1 MELNGEKSKTTTYC
15 VTGASGYIGSWLVK
29 SLLER
34 GYTVHATLRNLE
46 KSQYFQSKWGGS
58 ERLRLFRADLQDD
71 GSYDDAVEGCDGVFH
86 VAASMEFDISPNHI
100 NLENYVQSK
109 VIDPAIKGVRN
120 VLGSCL
126 KSKSVKRVVFT
137 SSISTLTAKDE
148 NERWR
153 SVVDETCKTPSD
165 HVLKTKAS
173 GWIYV
178 LSKLISEE
186 EAFRYAKERGMDL
199 VSVITTTVSGPF
211 LTPSLPSSIQVL
223 LSPITGDSKLFAI
236 LSAVNKRMG
245 SIGLVHI
252 EDICRAHLFLMEQ
265 PEAEGQ
271 YICCVD
277 NIDMHELM
285 LHHFSKEY
293 LSKVQKV
300 GDEVEER
307 KTLVKPVISS
317 KKLRELGFEYKYGIE
332 EIVHQTID
340 ASIHFRFPTL
350 NHKLKQ

>member
-1 MELNGEKSKTTTYC
+1 MELNGEEVKATTYC

-34 GYTVHATLRNLE
+34 GYTVHATFRDLA
-46 KSQYFQSKWGGS
+46 KSKHFQSKWRGN

-71 GSYDDAVEGCDGVFH
+71 GSFDDAVKGCDGVFH
-86 VAASMEFDISPNHI
+86 VAASMEFDISPDHV
-100 NLENYVQSK
+100 NLESYVQRK

-153 SVVDETCKTPSD
+153 SIVDETCKAPIA

-173 GWIYV
+173 GWVYV
-178 LSKLISEE
+178 LSKLVSEE

-199 VSVITTTVSGPF
+199 VSVISTTVSGPF
-211 LTPSLPSSIQVL
+211 LTPSLPSSLQVL

-252 EDICRAHLFLMEQ
+252 EDICMAHLFLMEE
-265 PEAEGQ
+265 PKAEGQQ

-285 LHHFSKEY
+285 LNHFSKEY
-293 LSKVQKV
+293 LCKVQKV
-300 GDEVEER
+300 DDDLEER
-307 KTLVKPVISS
+307 KSLMKPMISS
-317 KKLRELGFEYKYGIE
+317 KKLRNLGFEYKYGID
-332 EIVHQTID
+332 EIIHQTID
-340 ASIHFRFPTL
+340 ATL
-350 NHKLKQ
+350 DHKLKQ

>member
-1 MELNGEKSKTTTYC
+1 MESKGEEKETTTYC

-34 GYTVHATLRNLE
+34 GFTVHATLRDLA
-46 KSQYFQSKWGGS
+46 KSQHFQSKWKEN

-71 GSYDDAVEGCDGVFH
+71 GSFDDVVKGCDGVFH
-86 VAASMEFDISPNHI
+86 VAASMEFDISSDHV
-100 NLENYVQSK
+100 NLESYVQNK

-137 SSISTLTAKDE
+137 SSISTLTSKDE
-148 NERWR
+148 NERMR
-153 SVVDETCKTPSD
+153 SFVDESCKAHID
-165 HVLKTKAS
+165 HVLKTQAS

-178 LSKLISEE
+178 LSKLVSEE
-186 EAFRYAKERGMDL
+186 EAFRYAKEKGMDL

-211 LTPSLPSSIQVL
+211 LTPFVPSSVQVL
-223 LSPITGDSKLFAI
+223 LSPVT
-236 LSAVNKRMG
+236 
-245 SIGLVHI
+245 
-252 EDICRAHLFLMEQ
+252 DICRAHLFLMEQ
-265 PEAEGQ
+265 PKAKGQ

-285 LHHFSKEY
+285 LHHFSKEF
-293 LSKVQKV
+293 LCKIQTVD
-300 GDEVEER
+300 DEEEER
-307 KTLVKPVISS
+307 QCMKPIISS
-317 KKLRELGFEYKYGIE
+317 KKLRDLGFEYKYGIE
-332 EIVHQTID
+332 EIVHQTIE
-340 ASIHFRFPTL
+340 ASINFKFPTL

>member
-1 MELNGEKSKTTTYC
+1 MELQGEESKTTTYC

-34 GYTVHATLRNLE
+34 GYTVHATLRDLA
-46 KSQYFQSKWGGS
+46 KSQYFQSRWKEN

-71 GSYDDAVEGCDGVFH
+71 GSFDDAVKGCDGVFH
-86 VAASMEFDISPNHI
+86 VAASMEFDLSSDHV
-100 NLENYVQSK
+100 NLESYVQSK
-109 VIDPAIKGVRN
+109 VRDPAIKGVRN
-120 VLGSCL
+120 VLGSCM

-137 SSISTLTAKDE
+137 SSISTLTAKNE
-148 NERWR
+148 NGRMR
-153 SVVDETCKTPSD
+153 SVVDETCKTPID
-165 HVLKTKAS
+165 HVLKTKAN

-178 LSKLISEE
+178 LSKLVSEE
-186 EAFRYAKERGMDL
+186 EAFRYAKERGLDL

-211 LTPSLPSSIQVL
+211 LTPSLPSSLQVL

-236 LSAVNKRMG
+236 LSAVNRRMG

-265 PEAEGQ
+265 QKAEGQ

-285 LHHFSKEY
+285 LHHFSKDY
-293 LSKVQKV
+293 LCKVQKV
-300 GDEVEER
+300 DDDVEEGQCLM
-307 KTLVKPVISS
+307 KSVISS
-317 KKLRELGFEYKYGIE
+317 KKLKELGFEYKYGLE

-340 ASIHFRFPTL
+340 ASVNYRFPTL

>member
-1 MELNGEKSKTTTYC
+1 MMEESKTKTYC

-34 GYTVHATLRNLE
+34 GYTVHATLRDLA
-46 KSQYFQSKWGGS
+46 KSQYFISKWKEN

-71 GSYDDAVEGCDGVFH
+71 GSFDDAVEGCDGVFH
-86 VAASMEFDISPNHI
+86 VAASMEFDISSDHV
-100 NLENYVQSK
+100 NLESYVQSK
-109 VIDPAIKGVRN
+109 VIDSAIKGVRN

-126 KSKSVKRVVFT
+126 KSNSVKRVVFT

-148 NERWR
+148 NERLR
-153 SVVDETCKTPSD
+153 SVVDETCKAHVD
-165 HVLKTKAS
+165 HVLKAQAS

-178 LSKLISEE
+178 LSKLVSEE

-211 LTPSLPSSIQVL
+211 LTPSVPSSIQVL
-223 LSPITGDSKLFAI
+223 LSPVTGDSKLFAI

-245 SIGLVHI
+245 SIALVHI
-252 EDICRAHLFLMEQ
+252 EDICRAHIFLMEQ
-265 PEAEGQ
+265 PKANGQ

-285 LHHFSKEY
+285 VHHFSKEY
-293 LSKVQKV
+293 LCKVQRENE
-300 GDEVEER
+300 DDEER
-307 KTLVKPVISS
+307 RCMKPIISS
-317 KKLRELGFEYKYGIE
+317 KKLRELGFEYKYSVD
-332 EIVHQTID
+332 EIVHQPID
-340 ASIHFRFPTL
+340 ASVSFKFPTL

>member
-1 MELNGEKSKTTTYC
+1 MELQGEESKTATYC

-29 SLLER
+29 SLLQR
-34 GYTVHATLRNLE
+34 GYTVHATLRDLA
-46 KSQYFQSKWGGS
+46 KSEYFQSKWKEN
-58 ERLRLFRADLQDD
+58 ERLRLFRADLRDD
-71 GSYDDAVEGCDGVFH
+71 GSFDDAVKGCDGVFH
-86 VAASMEFDISPNHI
+86 VAASMEFDISSDHV
-100 NLENYVQSK
+100 NLESYVQSK
-109 VIDPAIKGVRN
+109 VIEPALKGVRN
-120 VLGSCL
+120 VLSSCL

-148 NERWR
+148 NELMR
-153 SVVDETCKTPSD
+153 SFVDETCKAHVD
-165 HVLKTKAS
+165 HVLKTQAS

-178 LSKLISEE
+178 LSKLVSEE

-211 LTPSLPSSIQVL
+211 LTPFVPSSVQVL

-245 SIGLVHI
+245 SIALVHI

-265 PEAEGQ
+265 PKAKGQ

-285 LHHFSKEY
+285 LHHFSKDY
-293 LSKVQKV
+293 LCKVQKV
-300 GDEVEER
+300 NEDEEER
-307 KTLVKPVISS
+307 ECMKPIISS

-332 EIVHQTID
+332 EIVDQTID
-340 ASIHFRFPTL
+340 ASIKIKFPTL
-350 NHKLKQ
+350 NHKLRQ

>member
-1 MELNGEKSKTTTYC
+1 MELQGEESKATTYC

-29 SLLER
+29 SLLEG
-34 GYTVHATLRNLE
+34 GYTVHATLRDLG
-46 KSQYFQSKWGGS
+46 KCQYFQSKWKEN

-71 GSYDDAVEGCDGVFH
+71 GSFDEAFKGCDGVFH
-86 VAASMEFDISPNHI
+86 VAASMEFDISSDHV
-100 NLENYVQSK
+100 NLESYVQSK

-148 NERWR
+148 NERMR
-153 SVVDETCKTPSD
+153 SFVDETCKAHVD
-165 HVLKTKAS
+165 HVLRTQAS

-178 LSKLISEE
+178 LSKLVSEE
-186 EAFRYAKERGMDL
+186 EAFRYAKEREMDL

-211 LTPSLPSSIQVL
+211 LTPFVPSSVQVL
-223 LSPITGDSKLFAI
+223 LSPITGDTKLFAI

-245 SIGLVHI
+245 SIALVHI
-252 EDICRAHLFLMEQ
+252 EDICRAHVFLMEQ
-265 PEAEGQ
+265 PKAKGQ

-285 LHHFSKEY
+285 LQHFSKEY
-293 LSKVQKV
+293 LCKVQREDD
-300 GDEVEER
+300 DEEER
-307 KTLVKPVISS
+307 QCMKPIISS

-332 EIVHQTID
+332 EIVDQTID
-340 ASIHFRFPTL
+340 ASIKFKFPTL

>member
-1 MELNGEKSKTTTYC
+1 MESKGEEKETTTYC

-34 GYTVHATLRNLE
+34 GFTVHATLRDLA
-46 KSQYFQSKWGGS
+46 KSQHFQSKWKEN

-71 GSYDDAVEGCDGVFH
+71 GSFDDVVKGCDGVFH
-86 VAASMEFDISPNHI
+86 VAASMEFDISSDHV
-100 NLENYVQSK
+100 NLESYVQNK

-137 SSISTLTAKDE
+137 SSISTLTSKDE
-148 NERWR
+148 NERMR
-153 SVVDETCKTPSD
+153 SFVDESCKAHID
-165 HVLKTKAS
+165 HVLKTQAS

-178 LSKLISEE
+178 LSKLVSEE
-186 EAFRYAKERGMDL
+186 EAFRYAKEKGMDL

-211 LTPSLPSSIQVL
+211 LTPFVPSSVQVL
-223 LSPITGDSKLFAI
+223 LSPVTGDSKLFKI

-245 SIGLVHI
+245 SIAFVHI

-265 PEAEGQ
+265 PKAKGQ

-285 LHHFSKEY
+285 LHHFSKEF
-293 LSKVQKV
+293 LCKIQTVD
-300 GDEVEER
+300 DEEEER
-307 KTLVKPVISS
+307 QCMKPIISS
-317 KKLRELGFEYKYGIE
+317 KKLRDLGFEYKYGIE
-332 EIVHQTID
+332 EIVHQTIE
-340 ASIHFRFPTL
+340 ASINFKFPTL

>member
-1 MELNGEKSKTTTYC
+1 MNMMKERKTTTYC

-29 SLLER
+29 SLLEG
-34 GYTVHATLRNLE
+34 GYTVHATLRDLA
-46 KSQYFQSKWGGS
+46 KSQYFQSKWKEN

-71 GSYDDAVEGCDGVFH
+71 GSFDDAVKGCDGVFH
-86 VAASMEFDISPNHI
+86 VAASMEFDISSDHVD
-100 NLENYVQSK
+100 LENYVQNK

-126 KSKSVKRVVFT
+126 KSSSVKRVVFT
-137 SSISTLTAKDE
+137 SSISTLTARDE
-148 NERWR
+148 NELMR
-153 SVVDETCKTPSD
+153 SVVDETCKAHVD
-165 HVLKTKAS
+165 HVLKTQAS

-178 LSKLISEE
+178 LSKLVSEE

-211 LTPSLPSSIQVL
+211 LTPSVPSSVQVL

-245 SIGLVHI
+245 SIALVHI
-252 EDICRAHLFLMEQ
+252 EDICRAHMFLMEE
-265 PEAEGQ
+265 PKANGQ

-277 NIDMHELM
+277 NIDMHDLM

-293 LSKVQKV
+293 RCKVQKENE
-300 GDEVEER
+300 DEEER
-307 KTLVKPVISS
+307 QCVKPIISS

-340 ASIHFRFPTL
+340 AAISFKFPIL
-350 NHKLKQ
+350 KDKLKE